1 MFKIFKYKSMYE
13 DAENERCDLELEF
26 DKYKSDKAKEID
38 KTRKDYEDKIKKL
51 NAELESKDMDYAQL
65 ICLDN
70 EKENT
75 IKVLT
80 EQIQKLEKEVERKE
94 KQRRSCAGSLGGL
107 SKYNKKLIAER
118 GEMMELINN
127 LLKEIQKLTNQ
138 RRKPTLEELRNY
150 YRKH

>member
-26 DKYKSDKAKEID
+26 DKYKSDKTKELD
-38 KTRKDYEDKIKKL
+38 KTKKDYEEKIKKL
-51 NAELESKDMDYAQL
+51 NADYAQL
-65 ICLDN
+65 SCLDN
-70 EKENT
+70 EKENM
-75 IKVLT
+75 INVLT
-80 EQIQKLEKEVERKE
+80 ERIQKLEKELDRKE

-127 LLKEIQKLTNQ
+127 LLKEIQTLTHQ